1 MRSCC
6 LQLLLTALAL
16 TLPSAG
22 RAQVEVTG
30 VVMYKGK
37 PVQDGY
43 LYCDST
49 EAFTDSLGRFAITVD
64 SLGSE
69 LYVGLLGYESMVYTV
84 SRGGHHA
91 IDLPGKYGK
100 RSRRMRVCGFCF
112 TADAQVSMGDGSCKA
127 INGVRPGDQVLA
139 WRDDT
144 IGAALVLRVDSVIH
158 DDLVRLLFSDGT
170 ELVCTD
176 DHPIHVEGKGWC
188 AVRPT
193 KAQRELSVVPLV
205 VGDVCLMHSE
215 GATGPIL
222 LVAVSKA
229 TAPCMTYNLATA
241 HGSYFANA
249 ILVSDEHS
257 LQRRRIP
264 QALP

>member
-1 MRSCC
+1 
-6 LQLLLTALAL
+6 
-16 TLPSAG
+16 
-22 RAQVEVTG
+22 
-30 VVMYKGK
+30 MYKGK

-43 LYCDST
+43 LYGDST

-91 IDLPGKYGK
+91 IDLPRKYGK

-112 TADAQVSMGDGSCKA
+112 TGDAQVSLGDGTCKA

-139 WRDDT
+139 RCEGT
-144 IGAALVLRVDSVIH
+144 IGPALVLRVDSVIH
-158 DDLVRLLFSDGT
+158 DDLVRLRFNDGT

-188 AVRPT
+188 AVDPT
-193 KAQRELSVVPLV
+193 RAQRELLVVPLE
-205 VGDVCLMHSE
+205 VGDVCLMLANGS
-215 GATGPIL
+215 TRTVL
-222 LVAVSKA
+222 LTALSKEP
-229 TAPCMTYNLATA
+229 APRMTYNLTTA
-241 HGSYFANA
+241 QGSYFANG
-249 ILVSDEHS
+249 ILVSDEHA
-257 LQRRRIP
+257 LRRTTVRIP
-264 QALP
+264 VDPALP